1 MKKMT
6 AMVLFFCF
14 HALLI
19 FFEVH
24 KQSIFL
30 TLSYDIQK
38 LQSQKAILNKKQD
51 FLRYTLQQHQQPH
64 IIASTMKEK
73 FEMQPIQLQQI
84 QKTPELPE
92 ITG

>member
-6 AMVLFFCF
+6 AIVLFFCF

-19 FFEVH
+19 FFQVH

-38 LQSQKAILNKKQD
+38 LQSQKIALTKKQH
-51 FLRYTLQQHQQPH
+51 FLRYTLQNYQQPH
-64 IIASTMKEK
+64 IIAQTMQEK
-73 FEMQPIQLQQI
+73 FDMQPIQLQQI
-84 QKTPELPE
+84 QKTEQSEAVP
-92 ITG
+92 G

>member
-6 AMVLFFCF
+6 AMVLLFCF

-38 LQSQKAILNKKQD
+38 LQSQKAILYKKQH
-51 FLRYTLQQHQQPH
+51 FLQYTLQQNQQAH
-64 IIASTMKEK
+64 IIASNVKEK
-73 FEMQPIQLQQI
+73 FEMEPIQLQKI
-84 QKTPELPE
+84 QKTPQLPN